1 MTTTFAAALRYEFRM
16 QVRKRAVWLV
26 PGLTILVLLL
36 IGSSLL
42 RDLFDPVEGRTVAK
56 EAVVSLGLQLN
67 ALLPIVYGCLLADRL
82 VRDDRLRVAPVLD
95 ATPTSRGARLL
106 GKYVGAAAATAVPI
120 LVVFAVLT
128 IAYAGYRGSPAA
140 LGWAPLVVLLV
151 MVPGMLFVAAF
162 ALTVPLTMPPPLFR
176 VLFVG
181 YWVWGNLVPPDL
193 MPTLAQS
200 IVQPV
205 GGYAI
210 NALLGFHG
218 IEGDPSTLSGPEPGA
233 TLNFLRPEP
242 TVATGCLSI
251 AILLA
256 LAAAALAWGHA
267 LRTRRAD
274 GLSLAG
280 RAR

>member
-1 MTTTFAAALRYEFRM
+1 VSTFVAALRYEFRM

-56 EAVVSLGLQLN
+56 AAIVGLGIQLN

-82 VRDDRLRVAPVLD
+82 VRDDRLRVSPILD
-95 ATPTSRGARLL
+95 STPASQRARLL
-106 GKYVGAAAATAVPI
+106 GKYVGTAAATALPI
-120 LVVFAVLT
+120 LVVYTALAV
-128 IAYAGYRGSPAA
+128 AYAVHRSSPAA
-140 LGWAPLVVLLV
+140 LVWEALTVALV
-151 MVPGMLFVAAF
+151 MAPALLFVAAF

-181 YWVWGNLVPPDL
+181 YWIWGNLVPPDM
-193 MPTLAQS
+193 MPTPAQS
-200 IVQPV
+200 VFAPV

-210 NALLGFHG
+210 NELLGFHG
-218 IEGDPSTLSGPEPGA
+218 YNGDEATLSGPEPGA
-233 TLNFLRPEP
+233 TLNFLRPEAS
-242 TVATGCLSI
+242 ATTAWLSI

-256 LAAAALAWGHA
+256 LAAAALAWGQA
-267 LRTRRAD
+267 LRTRRAE
-274 GLSLAG
+274 GLSLIG